1 MLVIVFDTE
10 TTGLPKSKNVNEIDK
25 WPHIVQFSYVIYNTD
40 TQKIEKVVDEI
51 IKLPENIIMEQE
63 VINIHGITNEISQ
76 SKGVSINKVIV
87 DFMIDLQNVDLLVG
101 HNLTFDI
108 NMLIVEILRITKEK
122 EKYNNNLDSESN
134 NKVDYWC
141 NGLINIINQKKKL
154 CTMQESIDLCNIK
167 MISKKYNKEFV
178 KFPKLS
184 ELHKYL
190 FNYVPENLHN
200 SLIDVYICLK
210 CFCKLKY
217 DITLDEKK
225 FYMEL

>member
-10 TTGLPKSKNVNEIDK
+10 TTGLPKSKNVNDTDK

-51 IKLPENIIMEQE
+51 IKLPENIIMEQV

-76 SKGVSINKVIV
+76 NKGINIKKVIA
-87 DFMIDLQNVDLLVG
+87 DFMLDLQNVELLVG
-101 HNLTFDI
+101 HNLSFDI
-108 NMLIVEILRITKEK
+108 NVLTVEILRIINEK
-122 EKYNNNLDSESN
+122 NIENKYSDVEL
-134 NKVDYWC
+134 NKKIEYWKS
-141 NGLINIINQKKKL
+141 GLINIINEKKKL
-154 CTMQESIDLCNIK
+154 CTMQETIDLCNIK
-167 MISKKYNKEFV
+167 MISKKDNKEFV

-184 ELHKYL
+184 ELHNYL